1 MRRYNAEDKGSFVR
15 NDALV
20 SDLPGIPELKKTN
33 KAGVHFLR
41 PRNCSSGHLSALLS
55 YLPRR
60 RHLVGTIKSVVQ
72 AQPCDSDTVVLMCEA
87 SWCVQRSWGC
97 LR

>member
-15 NDALV
+15 NNALV

-60 RHLVGTIKSVVQ
+60 LDSMETSKPVVQ
-72 AQPCDSDTVVLMCEA
+72 AQGWDSDKGVLMCEA
-87 SWCVQRSWGC
+87 S
-97 LR
+97 